1 MNNVSKDKIKTYFR
15 CNRSGSYKFKD
26 TDRKRN
32 FKGLVTS
39 KTSTECASH
48 LVLTVKDGKYFVKY
62 CVRHTTHPIESR
74 FLRVSDATKEDIG
87 EKLQSG
93 VSPKDILKAIRKD
106 HDTGFNSSKYCSKKT
121 IDNIIAKLGIGREYM
136 LDRSDALSV
145 DSLVQED
152 GGKSFF
158 IYKPMGVYKDDF
170 PKAEVEDFM
179 LGFMNEKQRK
189 VLVDCMQSP
198 ISTLCIDS
206 THGTNAYQIK
216 LTTLLTI
223 NSLGS
228 GVPVAFFFST
238 KEDSDFIGYFLSGVK
253 KLVGQLKPKVSFLLF
268 LN

>member
-1 MNNVSKDKIKTYFR
+1 
-15 CNRSGSYKFKD
+15 
-26 TDRKRN
+26 
-32 FKGLVTS
+32 
-39 KTSTECASH
+39 
-48 LVLTVKDGKYFVKY
+48 
-62 CVRHTTHPIESR
+62 
-74 FLRVSDATKEDIG
+74 
-87 EKLQSG
+87 
-93 VSPKDILKAIRKD
+93 
-106 HDTGFNSSKYCSKKT
+106 
-121 IDNIIAKLGIGREYM
+121 M

-158 IYKPMGVYKDDF
+158 IYKPMGVYKNDF

-216 LTTLLTI
+216 LTTLMTI

-238 KEDSDFIGYFLSGVK
+238 KEYSDSPLHHLILYCLYDCGIIFMQNG
-253 KLVGQLKPKVSFLLF
+253 GQRQKCLRTSE
-268 LN
+268 NHR